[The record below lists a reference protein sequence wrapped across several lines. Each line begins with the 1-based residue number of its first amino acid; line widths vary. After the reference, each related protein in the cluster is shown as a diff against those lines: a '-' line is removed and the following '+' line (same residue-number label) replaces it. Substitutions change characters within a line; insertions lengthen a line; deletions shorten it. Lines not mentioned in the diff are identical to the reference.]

1 MYDTQTLQ
9 RFACVENSSEI
20 CRTAPQIATA
30 PRTQLYNSDFLNLME
45 DIVTYSASE
54 NQLYEDVRAIIE
66 EARANAV
73 RSVDFNRVLMYWKTG
88 RRVFEEEQKG
98 AERADYGS
106 LLIERLAQRLEPG
119 YGSGFSKRQLHFS
132 VQFYRTYPKVNAL
145 RSQLNWTQYRTLIQ
159 ISDPDKREYYEL
171 ESVNNCWTARELE
184 RQKNSLLYERLLKSN
199 DKEAVLA
206 VARKERIPE
215 SPTEV
220 VKDPMYLEFLGLEQK
235 AHYYES
241 ELEDALITHLK
252 DFLMELGN
260 GFLFS
265 DRQKRILIED
275 DEYKIDLVFYN
286 RLLRCFV
293 LIDLKTHKA
302 THQDLGQLQMYIN
315 YYDRVE
321 KLPDENPTIG
331 ILLCTEKNDT
341 AVRMTL
347 PEDNTTIIASK
358 YELYLPTT
366 EQLVDEVEEG
376 KREFDRRMQ
385 LKAADKDTET
395 T

>member
-1 MYDTQTLQ
+1 MK
-9 RFACVENSSEI
+9 
-20 CRTAPQIATA
+20 
-30 PRTQLYNSDFLNLME
+30 

-66 EARANAV
+66 GARANAI

-106 LLIERLAQRLEPG
+106 FLIERLAQRLEPG

-132 VQFYRTYPKVNAL
+132 VQFYKAYPKVNSL

-159 ISDPDKREYYEL
+159 IADADKREYYEL
-171 ESVNNCWTARELE
+171 EAVNNGWTARELE

-206 VARKERIPE
+206 VARGQRTPE
-215 SPTEV
+215 APTEI

-235 AHYYES
+235 PSYYES
-241 ELEDALITHLK
+241 DLEDALITHLQE
-252 DFLMELGN
+252 FLLELGN
-260 GFLFS
+260 GFSFVA
-265 DRQKRILIED
+265 RQKRFLIED
-275 DEYKIDLVFYN
+275 DEYKVDLVFYN

-302 THQDLGQLQMYIN
+302 THQDLGQLQMYVN
-315 YYDRVE
+315 YYDRGE

-358 YELYLPTT
+358 YELYLPSTD
-366 EQLVDEVEEG
+366 QLVEEVEEG

-385 LKAADKDTET
+385 LESADKDIET

>member
-1 MYDTQTLQ
+1 MK
-9 RFACVENSSEI
+9 
-20 CRTAPQIATA
+20 
-30 PRTQLYNSDFLNLME
+30 
-45 DIVTYSASE
+45 DIVTYSARE

-88 RRVFEEEQKG
+88 RRVFEEEQQG
-98 AERADYGS
+98 ANRADYGS
-106 LLIERLAQRLEPG
+106 FLIERLAQRLEPG

-132 VQFYRTYPKVNAL
+132 VQFYRAYPKVNAL

-159 ISDPDKREYYEL
+159 IADTDKREYYEL
-171 ESVNNCWTARELE
+171 EAANNGWTARELE

-206 VARKERIPE
+206 IARGQRTPE
-215 SPTEV
+215 SPAEI
-220 VKDPMYLEFLGLEQK
+220 VKDPMYLEFLGLQQK
-235 AHYYES
+235 PHYYEN
-241 ELEDALITHLK
+241 ELEDALITHLQE
-252 DFLMELGN
+252 FLLELGN
-260 GFLFS
+260 GFSFIA
-265 DRQKRILIED
+265 RQKRFLIED
-275 DEYKIDLVFYN
+275 DEYKVDLVFYN
-286 RLLRCFV
+286 RLLKCFV

-302 THQDLGQLQMYIN
+302 THQDIGQLQMYVN
-315 YYDRVE
+315 YYDRTE

-347 PEDNTTIIASK
+347 PEDNTTIVASK

-366 EQLVDEVEEG
+366 KQLVDEVEEG
-376 KREFDRRMQ
+376 KREFDRQKQ
-385 LKAADKDTET
+385 LNTDKA
-395 T
+395 

>member
-1 MYDTQTLQ
+1 MIE
-9 RFACVENSSEI
+9 VMKEKEI
-20 CRTAPQIATA
+20 
-30 PRTQLYNSDFLNLME
+30 
-45 DIVTYSASE
+45 YSTNE
-54 NQLYEDVRAIIE
+54 NQLFEDVREIIE
-66 EARANAV
+66 EARANAI
-73 RSVDFNRVLMYWKTG
+73 RSVDFNRVVMYWKTG

-98 AERADYGS
+98 AGRADYGS
-106 LLIERLAQRLEPG
+106 FLIERLARRLVPG
-119 YGSGFSKRQLHFS
+119 YGSGFSTRQLHLS

-159 ISDPDKREYYEL
+159 ISDPEKREYYEL

-206 VARKERIPE
+206 MARKERIPD

-220 VKDPMYLEFLGLEQK
+220 VKDPMFLEFLGLKQK
-235 AHYYES
+235 VHYYES
-241 ELEDALITHLK
+241 ELEDALISHLQE
-252 DFLMELGN
+252 FMLELGN

-275 DEYKIDLVFYN
+275 DEYKVDLVFYN

-302 THQDLGQLQMYIN
+302 THQDLGQLQMYVN
-315 YYDRVE
+315 YYDRII
-321 KLPDENPTIG
+321 KRPDENPSIG
-331 ILLCTEKNDT
+331 ILLCTDKNDT

-347 PEDNTTIIASK
+347 PENNATIIAST
-358 YELYLPTT
+358 YELYLPST
-366 EQLVDEVEEG
+366 ERLIDEVEEG
-376 KREFDRRMQ
+376 KRVFERQR
-385 LKAADKDTET
+385 KENHKE
-395 T
+395 

>member
-1 MYDTQTLQ
+1 MN
-9 RFACVENSSEI
+9 V
-20 CRTAPQIATA
+20 
-30 PRTQLYNSDFLNLME
+30 
-45 DIVTYSASE
+45 
-54 NQLYEDVRAIIE
+54 
-66 EARANAV
+66 
-73 RSVDFNRVLMYWKTG
+73 
-88 RRVFEEEQKG
+88 
-98 AERADYGS
+98 
-106 LLIERLAQRLEPG
+106 
-119 YGSGFSKRQLHFS
+119 
-132 VQFYRTYPKVNAL
+132 L

-159 ISDPDKREYYEL
+159 IADPDKREYYEL
-171 ESVNNCWTARELE
+171 EAANNGWTARELE
-184 RQKNSLLYERLLKSN
+184 WQKNSLLYERLLKSN

-206 VARKERIPE
+206 VARGQRTPE
-215 SPTEV
+215 ALTEI

-235 AHYYES
+235 PSYYES
-241 ELEDALITHLK
+241 DLEDALITHLQE
-252 DFLMELGN
+252 FLLELGN
-260 GFLFS
+260 GFSFVA
-265 DRQKRILIED
+265 RQKRFLIED
-275 DEYKIDLVFYN
+275 DEYKVDLVFYN

-302 THQDLGQLQMYIN
+302 THQDLGQLQMYVN

-358 YELYLPTT
+358 YELYLPSTD
-366 EQLVDEVEEG
+366 QLVEEVEEG

-385 LKAADKDTET
+385 LESADKDTET

>member
-1 MYDTQTLQ
+1 MK
-9 RFACVENSSEI
+9 
-20 CRTAPQIATA
+20 
-30 PRTQLYNSDFLNLME
+30 

-66 EARANAV
+66 GARANAI

-106 LLIERLAQRLEPG
+106 FLIERLAQRLEPG

-132 VQFYRTYPKVNAL
+132 VQFYKAYPKVNSL

-159 ISDPDKREYYEL
+159 IADADKREYYEL
-171 ESVNNCWTARELE
+171 EAVNNGWTARELE

-206 VARKERIPE
+206 VARGQRTPE
-215 SPTEV
+215 APTEI

-235 AHYYES
+235 PSYYES
-241 ELEDALITHLK
+241 DLEDALITHLQE
-252 DFLMELGN
+252 FLLELGN
-260 GFLFS
+260 GFSFVA
-265 DRQKRILIED
+265 RQKRFLIED
-275 DEYKIDLVFYN
+275 DEYKVDLVFYN

-302 THQDLGQLQMYIN
+302 THQDLGQLQMYVN

-358 YELYLPTT
+358 YELYLPSTD
-366 EQLVDEVEEG
+366 QLVEEVEEG

-385 LKAADKDTET
+385 LESADKDIET